1 MPSPWV
7 CAGAAKAPY
16 PRGRYYA
23 NGEGCATPRY
33 RTSVPSLEMENTAG
47 STLAAS
53 TSGIERLTQRILDL
67 VRQDMAADRL
77 VLPSLPD
84 MAVRLRPLLDSPS
97 GTAAKV
103 TRVIG
108 KDPALSARLLRVAN
122 SAYYPRSGMVRDL
135 RSAVVRLGN
144 RLVRH
149 LSQLLMIAQL
159 YDVKAHPA
167 IKPHL
172 VDLWQH
178 STMVATISEL
188 LASRHA
194 HLSAEEAQ
202 LAGLVHDIGVLPV
215 LVRVEK
221 MPQILS
227 EPRVLDPIVTSLHT
241 QIGRRILELWR
252 FPRELME
259 VAEEHENLERENL
272 GLPDY
277 VDIVTA
283 ANLMSHLGSDHR
295 LAAVD
300 WSTVP
305 AMDLLELKREDA
317 EDILRYAGPRVAEF
331 RQLFAVR

>member
-1 MPSPWV
+1 MP
-7 CAGAAKAPY
+7 
-16 PRGRYYA
+16 RFR
-23 NGEGCATPRY
+23 
-33 RTSVPSLEMENTAG
+33 SLLADMENTAG
-47 STLAAS
+47 TTLAAG
-53 TSGIERLTQRILDL
+53 TSGLERLTQRVLDL
-67 VRQDMAADRL
+67 VRKDLAADRL

-84 MAVRLRPLLDSPS
+84 MALRLRPLLDSPKA
-97 GTAAKV
+97 TASKV

-122 SAYYPRSGMVRDL
+122 SAYYPRGGMVRDL

-178 STMVATISEL
+178 STLVATISEL
-188 LASRHA
+188 LASRHP

-202 LAGLVHDIGVLPV
+202 LAGLVHDIGVLPI

-227 EPRVLDPIVTSLHT
+227 ERRVLEPIVNSLHT
-241 QIGRRILELWR
+241 QIGRKILELWR

-259 VAEEHENLERENL
+259 VAAEHENLSRENL

-277 VDIVTA
+277 VDVVTA
-283 ANLMSHLGSDHR
+283 ANLMSHMGSEHR
-295 LAAVD
+295 LADVD

-305 AMDLLELKREDA
+305 AMELLELQREDA

>member
-1 MPSPWV
+1 
-7 CAGAAKAPY
+7 
-16 PRGRYYA
+16 
-23 NGEGCATPRY
+23 
-33 RTSVPSLEMENTAG
+33 MENTAG
-47 STLAAS
+47 NTLADS

-67 VRQDMAADRL
+67 VRQDVAADRL

-84 MAVRLRPLLDSPS
+84 MAARLRPLLDSPNA
-97 GTAAKV
+97 TATKV

-149 LSQLLMIAQL
+149 LSQLLMISQL
-159 YDVKAHPA
+159 YDVKAHPT

-188 LASRHA
+188 LANRQP
-194 HLSAEEAQ
+194 HLSPEEAQ
-202 LAGLVHDIGVLPV
+202 LAGLLHDIGVLPV

-221 MPQILS
+221 MPQIVS
-227 EPRVLDPIVTSLHT
+227 EPRVLEPILATLHT
-241 QIGRRILELWR
+241 QIGRKILELWR
-252 FPRELME
+252 FPVELME
-259 VAEEHENLERENL
+259 VAAEHENLKRENV

-277 VDIVTA
+277 VDVVMA
-283 ANLMSHLGSDHR
+283 ANLLSHMGSEHR
-295 LAAVD
+295 MGSVD
-300 WSTVP
+300 WSDVP
-305 AMDLLELKREDA
+305 AMELLEIKREDA

>member
-1 MPSPWV
+1 
-7 CAGAAKAPY
+7 
-16 PRGRYYA
+16 
-23 NGEGCATPRY
+23 
-33 RTSVPSLEMENTAG
+33 MENTAG
-47 STLAAS
+47 NTLADS

-67 VRQDMAADRL
+67 VRQDVAADRL

-97 GTAAKV
+97 TTAAKV

-122 SAYYPRSGMVRDL
+122 SAYYPRGGMVRDL

-144 RLVRH
+144 KLVRH
-149 LSQLLMIAQL
+149 LSQLLMISQL

-188 LASRHA
+188 LASRQP
-194 HLSAEEAQ
+194 HLSTEEAQ

-221 MPQILS
+221 MPHILS
-227 EPRVLDPIVTSLHT
+227 DPRVLDPILATLHT

-252 FPRELME
+252 FPMELME
-259 VAEEHENLERENL
+259 VAAEHENLKRENL

-277 VDIVTA
+277 VDVVMA
-283 ANLMSHLGSDHR
+283 ANLLSHMGSEHR
-295 LAAVD
+295 LGAVD
-300 WSTVP
+300 WSDVP
-305 AMDLLELKREDA
+305 AMELLEIKREDA